1 MTDVTP
7 EEINRRIAT
16 WLGVEPIRMCGD
28 DPGLDQECLDGSYDP
43 SECSFLRYGGK
54 WEDCSEKKL
63 VYLDYYRSNA
73 AMDLLGVL
81 VERGYKP
88 ELSYH
93 NLNWWHKFSL
103 PGYKQPEYYAIKPT
117 IPAAICTAIMELIE
131 REGR

>member
-1 MTDVTP
+1 MTDMTP
-7 EEINRRIAT
+7 EEINQRIAT
-16 WLGVEPIRMCGD
+16 WLGLKCTCKGAYWGACEMH
-28 DPGLDQECLDGSYDP
+28 SN
-43 SECSFLRYGGK
+43 GG
-54 WEDCSEKKL
+54 
-63 VYLDYYRSNA
+63 VATGYYHTNA

-117 IPAAICTAIMELIE
+117 IPAAICTAIIELIE
-131 REGR
+131 REGKEWVSLDTER